1 MEESSTKVGTIL
13 QFRQEV
19 ERQLREQIR
28 EAVEVALDEELAAAL
43 GSDRHDRTETRRGY
57 RHGTVERRI
66 TTRDGLRVLTVP
78 RGRVVTPE
86 GQTVEHRS
94 ALLPRY
100 ARRTRVVDDAF
111 SAATS
116 PG

>member
-43 GSDRHDRTETRRGY
+43 GSDRHERTETRRGY
-57 RHGTVERRI
+57 RHGTVVWRAPGADR
-66 TTRDGLRVLTVP
+66 
-78 RGRVVTPE
+78 
-86 GQTVEHRS
+86 
-94 ALLPRY
+94 
-100 ARRTRVVDDAF
+100 
-111 SAATS
+111 AA
-116 PG
+116 GAGGHA